1 MSCASPAN
9 VTHSQRP
16 RRVGDKPFSQPPT
29 PEERAPH
36 CVPRPSPESGGGS
49 CWRQDPRV
57 WACPGGSAGPGDPG
71 LSSSDLS
78 PLGVTEADW
87 ARSSPQ
93 EAGQEKQPADAGE
106 RPAAQGRSPSPRPGP
121 QAVLCL
127 QAAPRWA
134 VARPRET
141 RLDPGWTRASAC
153 TAGKRVPAGPAALAH
168 GRRRCTC
175 RRAPARRVLPTWTRQ
190 PGRRPVA
197 SSGPDSSQT
206 S

>member
-1 MSCASPAN
+1 MCLPRQRHTLPEASEGGGQAFQPAAHRLRRGPPTTCPALPQRAEEGAAGGRTLGCGRAPGALQVQGTWASPPQTCLHWA
-9 VTHSQRP
+9 SQGLTGHGP
-16 RRVGDKPFSQPPT
+16 ARRSRDRKK
-29 PEERAPH
+29 R
-36 CVPRPSPESGGGS
+36 
-49 CWRQDPRV
+49 
-57 WACPGGSAGPGDPG
+57 
-71 LSSSDLS
+71 
-78 PLGVTEADW
+78 
-87 ARSSPQ
+87 
-93 EAGQEKQPADAGE
+93 PADAGE
-106 RPAAQGRSPSPRPGP
+106 RPAAQRRSPSPRPGP

-134 VARPRET
+134 AARPRET

-153 TAGKRVPAGPAALAH
+153 TAGKRVPTGPAALAH

-175 RRAPARRVLPTWTRQ
+175 QRAPARCILPTWTRQ